1 MLWYAINFFI
11 IFIFLC
17 LLLLFKKSD
26 KRWSKI
32 NDYLGMVNHTVNS
45 VRYGNLSTKIEKI
58 EYENYKS
65 LTESINRMVETLND
79 REKMIIEYQNEL
91 TRQNKFLE
99 AVINSLSDGIL
110 IIDENYNI
118 LRVTPQIVN
127 WFGED
132 GSKIIN
138 KNLLDYVQ
146 PKKNVKLERLKEDE
160 IFIKNNSAASFE
172 ANAMKLALDDKKR
185 RYVIIIKDTTNQR
198 ELETLREDFVATLT
212 HDLKVPIV
220 AESNILDFLINGKF
234 GEINEKQYQAI
245 SNMKVCNAELLDLV
259 QILLETYK
267 INEAGIDLD
276 KKVIELVPFISGITV
291 EMQPIAEKSGLK
303 INFTAT
309 HNLNVFA
316 DSMQLKR
323 VIKNLIQNAIS
334 HSESSK
340 DVDIR
345 IVQIPN
351 FITISIIDYGKGISK
366 DNIDKIFN
374 KYYSTAKKF
383 RKIGTGLGLYLSQQ
397 IIKSHGGEIVVN
409 SQENVSTEFCIKLQT
424 HDKMSEKAYQ
434 IHNFEV

>member
-45 VRYGNLSTKIEKI
+45 VRYGNLSTKIEQI

-65 LTESINRMVETLND
+65 LSESINRMVETLND
-79 REKMIIEYQNEL
+79 REKMIIEYQTEL

-127 WFGED
+127 WFGQD
-132 GSKIIN
+132 GSKLMD
-138 KNLLDYVQ
+138 KNLLDYIQ
-146 PKKNVKLERLKEDE
+146 PKKNVRFERLKEDE
-160 IFIKNNSAASFE
+160 IYIKNNSAASFE
-172 ANAMKLALDDKKR
+172 ATTMKLALDDKKR
-185 RYVIIIKDTTNQR
+185 RFVIIIKDTTNQR

-220 AESNILDFLINGKF
+220 AESNILDFLISGKF
-234 GEINEKQYQAI
+234 GEINEKQYQAV
-245 SNMKVCNAELLDLV
+245 SNMRTCNSELLDLV

-276 KKVIELVPFISGITV
+276 KKIIELVPFISGITV

-303 INFTAT
+303 INFSAE

-345 IVQIPN
+345 IGKIPN

-366 DNIDKIFN
+366 DNIEKIFN

-397 IIKSHGGEIVVN
+397 IVKSHGGEIVVN
-409 SQENVSTEFCIKLQT
+409 SQENVSTEFCIKLLT
-424 HDKMSEKAYQ
+424 ADKVNEKSN
-434 IHNFEV
+434 IVEKTVN